1 MERFAF
7 LESLLLRLL
16 HEVPLRRI
24 IDHRL
29 DLRPEVLF
37 IFRDVWQHLLK
48 ELYPLLY
55 LFFESEFLIACESAS
70 DVVDDADEPFIAD
83 FFLRVFG
90 CWR

>member
-37 IFRDVWQHLLK
+37 IFRDVWQHPLK

-83 FFLRVFG
+83 FFLRFFG